1 MFRITN
7 KMADNVNI
15 YNINGNKTGLDKL
28 NSQMSTRKKYSDPME
43 DPLTSIRSLR
53 YRASLS
59 ELTQHLEKNV
69 TDAMSWT
76 DSTQTAIDTAK
87 EIMRSLKAEYTSA
100 ANGTN
105 ENNDRRT
112 YYENMVNVVNEYFAT
127 GNTTNENRYIFSGAR
142 TGDSL
147 TFTDRNFADRVAEHG
162 GIFVDDHVD
171 SFKYKSIKEYFSLED
186 VESYSYTARKGLT
199 GSDGFSGVKENEILS
214 LNSTDG
220 NESNVENVEVFRL
233 RLSYEDLDTT
243 QAGIL
248 GDDDRKSLTLYVNG
262 TQYSVEMIS
271 NDYEKDQDS
280 YVGDRIFLNTTTGNL
295 IFGSDMKDTVSDAL
309 SGKGEVY
316 FCYDKFRFETGD
328 AKPEHFFDCVDVAL
342 GDVGSGNEIVYSD
355 HQQSILYNIG
365 DGQDIKVNVNADKV
379 FTLDARRDL
388 NELRDAMNAVD
399 TARGKYDRLKEMS
412 EDEIKYS
419 SDDREKIGYLMNAA
433 KKELEFATEKVNNMF
448 SNGMTKSEKYFDM
461 VNLAGTDMGS
471 VVNRLNLI
479 RNRLTETKATT
490 NEQASDNENIDIS
503 TVAVDVNSA
512 TLSYNAALQVTGK
525 ISQQSLVNFL

>member
-147 TFTDRNFADRVAEHG
+147 TFTDRNFADRAEEHG
-162 GIFVDDHVD
+162 GVFPDDHVD
-171 SFKYKSIKEYFSLED
+171 TFKYKSIKEIFDLED

-220 NESNVENVEVFRL
+220 NESNVQNVEVYRL
-233 RLSYEDLDTT
+233 RLSYEDLDKT
-243 QAGIL
+243 QEGIS
-248 GDDDRKSLTLYVNG
+248 GDDTRKSLTLYVNG
-262 TQYSVEMIS
+262 VQYPVEMIE

-280 YVGDRIFLNTTTGNL
+280 YSGSSIFLNTTTGNL
-295 IFGSDMKDTVSDAL
+295 LFGSDMKDLVSEAL
-309 SGKGEVY
+309 LGKEEVY

-328 AKPEHFFDCVDVAL
+328 VKPEHFFDCVDVGL
-342 GDVGSGNEIVYSD
+342 TEPVVYSD
-355 HQQSILYNIG
+355 HQQSISYNIG
-365 DGQDIKVNVNADKV
+365 DGQEIKVNVNADRV

-399 TARGKYDRLKEMS
+399 TARGKYDRHKEMS
-412 EDEIKYS
+412 EDGIKYN
-419 SDDREKIGYLMNAA
+419 SDDREKIEYLMNAA
-433 KKELEFATEKVNNMF
+433 KKELEFVTEKVNNML